1 MTDKDFAFPNAAP
14 ATDRIPDEE
23 QYQKPHSISDSIT
36 IFLRE
41 AILSG
46 RMKPG
51 QKINEM
57 EIAGKLNV
65 SRSPLREALRT
76 VAREELVTI
85 LPYRGAM
92 VAEISL
98 RELKEIF
105 EVREMIELFAV
116 DLIERHAVTD
126 FDEMK
131 RSVDLDLDQLG
142 QSEIGE
148 YLNQVTKFHLA
159 LVGTA
164 GNAKLRELYQ
174 VLSNSLIRYQRLV
187 ASAPDRMQ
195 KSIEEH
201 KRVVDAFCKGD
212 FKEAKE
218 LLWKH
223 LEALQLNILYE
234 SDLSSLEGSGQN
246 GG

>member
-1 MTDKDFAFPNAAP
+1 MTDKDFGFPNVAP
-14 ATDRIPDEE
+14 ATDGIPDEE
-23 QYQKPHSISDSIT
+23 KYQKPHSISDSIT

-76 VAREELVTI
+76 VAREALVTI
-85 LPYRGAM
+85 SPYRGAI

-116 DLIERHAVTD
+116 DLIE
-126 FDEMK
+126 
-131 RSVDLDLDQLG
+131 
-142 QSEIGE
+142 
-148 YLNQVTKFHLA
+148 N
-159 LVGTA
+159 
-164 GNAKLRELYQ
+164 KL
-174 VLSNSLIRYQRLV
+174 
-187 ASAPDRMQ
+187 
-195 KSIEEH
+195 
-201 KRVVDAFCKGD
+201 
-212 FKEAKE
+212 
-218 LLWKH
+218 
-223 LEALQLNILYE
+223 
-234 SDLSSLEGSGQN
+234 
-246 GG
+246 

>member
-1 MTDKDFAFPNAAP
+1 MTDKDFAFSGGAP
-14 ATDRIPDEE
+14 ATDGIPDKEK
-23 QYQKPHSISDSIT
+23 YQKPHSISDSIT
-36 IFLRE
+36 IFLRG

-76 VAREELVTI
+76 VAQEELVTI
-85 LPYRGAM
+85 LPYKGAM

-116 DLIERHAVTD
+116 DLIERYAVTD
-126 FDEMK
+126 FDEMR

-142 QSEIGE
+142 QLEIGE

-164 GNAKLRELYQ
+164 GNAKLREFYQ
-174 VLSNSLIRYQRLV
+174 VLSNSLIRYQCIV
-187 ASAPDRMQ
+187 ATAPDRMQ
-195 KSIEEH
+195 QSIKEH
-201 KRVVDAFCKGD
+201 KRVVDAFCRGD

-218 LLWKH
+218 LVRKH
-223 LEALQLNILYE
+223 LEALQLKILCE
-234 SDLSSLEGSGQN
+234 SDLSSVERSGQKRR
-246 GG
+246 